1 MKTQRALI
9 AKTQTL
15 LCELRA
21 LITFTRTDKKYVDL
35 LCFFNHFNYQFDL
48 KNHFEVQINDDK

>member
-1 MKTQRALI
+1 MKTQQALI

-15 LCELRA
+15 LCKLHA
-21 LITFTRTDKKYVDL
+21 LITFARTNKKYVNL
-35 LCFFNHFNYQFDL
+35 LHLFDCFDYQFDL